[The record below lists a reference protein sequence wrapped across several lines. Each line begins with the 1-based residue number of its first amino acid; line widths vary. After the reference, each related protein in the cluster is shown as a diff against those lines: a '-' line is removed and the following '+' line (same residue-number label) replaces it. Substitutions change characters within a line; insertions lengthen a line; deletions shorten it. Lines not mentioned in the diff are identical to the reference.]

1 MLYVSTHAD
10 HSLVMNYAVARAF
23 KFSLLMCDG
32 TVCGP
37 QLQPVL
43 RHKTVLHSFGKRALL
58 NRFFAQRKPNCSV
71 RLRLHGYFKLQS
83 HPQASSVKVG

>member
-58 NRFFAQRKPNCSV
+58 NRF
-71 RLRLHGYFKLQS
+71 LRRESLIVVFVYDSSRIFQATS